1 MSDIKL
7 IKRKTYMST
16 QSSNNNKRIAKNV
29 KLLYFRQL
37 FMMAVPYIRV

>member
-16 QSSNNNKRIAKNV
+16 QSSNNNKRMAKNV
-29 KLLYFRQL
+29 KLLYFRLL
-37 FMMAVPYIRV
+37 FMMAVPYIRA